1 MTKYNAIYRIFWHSI
16 AKYKILR
23 NLYNPF
29 ITYFPQVCF
38 IAPSFSV
45 SLPQHFQSPTTH
57 WITSHQPHTER
68 PLCQWSDYYMI
79 CIFLI
84 WDLFGGILNKAINL
98 PIALICKVLNTSPRP
113 EIFNPATPIISP
125 WGLYPSVDCLFM
137 SKSVNANSNTNLVP
151 YYTINSKTISNMY
164 W

>member
-1 MTKYNAIYRIFWHSI
+1 M
-16 AKYKILR
+16 
-23 NLYNPF
+23 
-29 ITYFPQVCF
+29 CF

-45 SLPQHFQSPTTH
+45 SLPQHFQSPTTT

-98 PIALICKVLNTSPRP
+98 PIALICKVLNTWIP
-113 EIFNPATPIISP
+113 EIFNPPNPIISP
-125 WGLYPSVDCLFM
+125 WGLYPSVYHLFM
-137 SKSVNANSNTNLVP
+137 SKSVDANSNP
-151 YYTINSKTISNMY
+151 KCATILHQQFRYNYQTISHTKSQGKFGIENMY